1 MRVSSFAWR
10 GATSLASP
18 STFANRYGMPGFG
31 RVIRTHFY
39 NTVVMRTPEIG
50 AFLEALREWMDKFP
64 ETAEAIT
71 RVAQASDRFN
81 FESPQ
86 ECETKTREILLSFLK
101 LD

>member
-1 MRVSSFAWR
+1 MRVSSLAWR
-10 GATSLASP
+10 DATSLASP

-50 AFLEALREWMDKFP
+50 AFLETLREWMDKFP
-64 ETAEAIT
+64 RPPKRLLALLRRAI
-71 RVAQASDRFN
+71 ASTLNRRRN
-81 FESPQ
+81 FE
-86 ECETKTREILLSFLK
+86 TKASEILLRFLK